1 MKPRLVFLFIVILML
16 PSYGFAQG
24 IGRGVE
30 LTLTSPKLVLI
41 EPGAIVT
48 ASCLVSNRTDA
59 DVELDENL
67 DLPMQPEGWRPA
79 IAYKRSISLAAGEQK
94 VQLVTFIVP
103 RKCPAGTYTVTY
115 SMINRNT
122 AEPAAVESFSIVVK
136 PVVKLDA
143 VIEDKPELVLAG
155 EAYDVSMRLINNGNS
170 DVSMKMTARGALPN
184 SPSSWIRYRS
194 SSPREALFP

>member
-1 MKPRLVFLFIVILML
+1 MKPRFLIPLIAILML

-67 DLPMQPEGWRPA
+67 DLPMQPEGWRPSPTNA
-79 IAYKRSISLAAGEQK
+79 RSAWRRAS
-94 VQLVTFIVP
+94 
-103 RKCPAGTYTVTY
+103 RRC
-115 SMINRNT
+115 
-122 AEPAAVESFSIVVK
+122 
-136 PVVKLDA
+136 
-143 VIEDKPELVLAG
+143 
-155 EAYDVSMRLINNGNS
+155 
-170 DVSMKMTARGALPN
+170 
-184 SPSSWIRYRS
+184 SS
-194 SSPREALFP
+194 